1 MTMITTIAAVTVTI
15 VTGNIGVARVTVAH
29 VMVEIGAMVT
39 VVGINAIETAA
50 DMDDF
55 ATVIKVAIA
64 ETVGIEKES
73 CHAQT

>member
-1 MTMITTIAAVTVTI
+1 MTMITTIAAVTATI
-15 VTGNIGVARVTVAH
+15 VTGNIGVARVMGAL
-29 VMVEIGAMVT
+29 VMAEIDAKVT
-39 VVGINAIETAA
+39 VVDINAIETAA

-55 ATVIKVAIA
+55 ATVINPAIA

>member
-29 VMVEIGAMVT
+29 VMVT